1 MAIDAVSQYLKEIGQ
16 FPLLTKDEER
26 TLMKKVIRAR
36 KARIRL
42 WKIINGWE
50 RARRSTKAREQEM
63 VKLIGTCRKA
73 ITARET
79 LINSNQ
85 RLVFKIA
92 RQYANRNAQL
102 DVLDLVN
109 VGNDGLI
116 HAIDNKFEYGKGSS
130 KISTYV
136 VRWIK
141 QRIHRYVK
149 EQRVVA
155 IPEHLVSLFNRQQE
169 AITRIN
175 HRTGQIK
182 PHHKEIAKEM
192 GIKENRAKHL
202 ELARRRCT
210 SIDTAIQENVRS
222 LDHYLQDSDL
232 PAFETES
239 DNQQIRNL
247 IVQHLHP
254 REAFII
260 LARFGIA
267 CPPNLLEELATKA
280 GRSFSRNY
288 FIRKWEDLEKI
299 NRPRFD
305 GYTLEEIGEVLCV
318 TRERVRQIE
327 FKAKKKLAKHL
338 KAFDPART

>member
-247 IVQHLHP
+247 IVK
-254 REAFII
+254 
-260 LARFGIA
+260 
-267 CPPNLLEELATKA
+267 N
-280 GRSFSRNY
+280 
-288 FIRKWEDLEKI
+288 
-299 NRPRFD
+299 
-305 GYTLEEIGEVLCV
+305 
-318 TRERVRQIE
+318 
-327 FKAKKKLAKHL
+327 
-338 KAFDPART
+338 